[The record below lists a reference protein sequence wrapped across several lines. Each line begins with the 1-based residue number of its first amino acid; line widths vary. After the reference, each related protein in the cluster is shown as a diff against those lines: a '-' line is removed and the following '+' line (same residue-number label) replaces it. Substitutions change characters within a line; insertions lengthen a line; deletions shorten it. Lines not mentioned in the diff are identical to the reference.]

1 MTSPPTVLAHQGGWD
16 EMLFV
21 LVPLLVFLTLQWL
34 NRRKGRQSGEDAEP
48 PAAQK

>member
-1 MTSPPTVLAHQGGWD
+1 MLLATVVLAHQGGWD

-34 NRRKGRQSGEDAEP
+34 NRRKMRQEGDERQKP
-48 PAAQK
+48 PSSQ

>member
-1 MTSPPTVLAHQGGWD
+1 MTATTVVLAHQGGWD

-34 NRRKGRQSGEDAEP
+34 NRRKMRQESDDGQNP
-48 PAAQK
+48 PSQ

>member
-1 MTSPPTVLAHQGGWD
+1 MATTPVVLAHQGGWD

-34 NRRKGRQSGEDAEP
+34 NRRKTRQESDDGGGP
-48 PAAQK
+48 SAQ